1 MCCGLC
7 VVATVVAHTAGCCD
21 NQQANN
27 FALLPPLRVPAL
39 QEWILAQMKKEV
51 RLRELEAQAAALDQ
65 GREVGGAARYK
76 GGLGGAPGVSV

>member
-7 VVATVVAHTAGCCD
+7 LVATLVPHTAGCCGD
-21 NQQANN
+21 QQANN
-27 FALLPPLRVPAL
+27 SALLSPLRVPAL

-65 GREVGGAARYK
+65 GREVGGAATCR
-76 GGLGGAPGVSV
+76 GGWVVVLA